1 MNKLQKYLL
10 ALFNIHEFMH
20 IGLKG
25 QREKSMI
32 FLTGL

>member
-25 QREKSMI
+25 LNEYLQHISEI
-32 FLTGL
+32 